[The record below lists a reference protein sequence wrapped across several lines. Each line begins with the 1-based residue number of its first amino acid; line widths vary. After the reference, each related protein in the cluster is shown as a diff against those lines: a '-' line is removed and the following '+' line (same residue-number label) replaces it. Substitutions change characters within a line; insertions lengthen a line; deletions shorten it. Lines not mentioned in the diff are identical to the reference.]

1 MLVLGRVVPSRE
13 KEQKMSGRFHGKTV
27 LVTGGGTGL
36 GLGAAQLF
44 VAEGATV
51 FIAGRRAEQL
61 EAARASMAGSPGT
74 IVAVPCDVTVQH
86 DLDRLFAVI
95 GEHAGPLDVVVANAG
110 AGVFSPLGSYTAEDL
125 HASLGLNL
133 VSMMMTVQGALP
145 LVPDGGAVV
154 VMSSIEGLR
163 GSEGLG
169 PYAAAKAAGKSL
181 ARTWANELKSRRIR
195 VNAISPGVVFT
206 PAYINI
212 GLTESD
218 MDPVIPLIPA
228 GRLGQVDEVARAI
241 AFLASDDSSF
251 VNGTDLVVDGG
262 QTGVV

>member
-1 MLVLGRVVPSRE
+1 
-13 KEQKMSGRFHGKTV
+13 MSGSGGKTV

-36 GLGAAQLF
+36 GLAAARVF
-44 VAEGATV
+44 AEQGATV

-61 EAARASMAGSPGT
+61 EAARSEMDALPGT
-74 IVAVPCDVTVQH
+74 VVAVPCDVTVQQ
-86 DLDRLFAVI
+86 DLDRLFTVI
-95 GEHAGPLDVVVANAG
+95 GEQVGRLDVVVANAG
-110 AGVFSPLGSYTAEDL
+110 AAAFTPIGSYTAEEL

-133 VSMMMTVQGALP
+133 VSIMMTVQGALP
-145 LVPDGGAVV
+145 LVPDGGSVV
-154 VMSSIEGLR
+154 VMSSIEGAR

-181 ARTWANELKSRRIR
+181 ARTWANELKDRRIR

-206 PAYINI
+206 PAYSNV
-212 GLTESD
+212 GLSESD

-228 GRLGQVDEVARAI
+228 GRLGQPDEIARAI
-241 AFLASDDSSF
+241 AFLACDDSSF